1 MNATW
6 RKNGLVYLLI
16 IVAVAVLF
24 YSMSQSS
31 ERPAERNLTEIAS
44 LIKEG
49 KVAKVVVSGDQI
61 EVTTSDKQSF
71 VAQKEDNVNL
81 TSTLVKLGVTEELLS
96 NIEFKVAPPADLGGW
111 LTIVGTVLP
120 LVLIGGL
127 FLMIMRQAQGSNS
140 QAMSFGKSKARVF
153 TGDKPTVT
161 FQDVAGAEES
171 KQELEEVVEFLK
183 EPQKFAS
190 LGARIPKGV
199 LLVGPPGTGKTLM
212 AKAISG
218 EAGVPF
224 FSISGSEFVEMFVG
238 VGASRVRDLFEQAKR
253 NSPCLIFIDEIDAVG
268 RQRGAGLGGSHD
280 EREQTLNQILV
291 EMDGFDTDTN
301 VILIAATNRPDILDP
316 ALLRP
321 GRFDRQVV
329 MDRPDAKGREAIL
342 NVHIKGKPLEPDINL
357 ATIAKGTPGFVGAD
371 IENLVNEA
379 AILAARRN
387 KRAIGMP
394 EFQEAVERVVA
405 GPERRSRIISV
416 REKEIIAY
424 HEVGHALVRRMLPKC
439 DPVHKISIISRGMA
453 LGYTMSLPENDRL
466 LVSRTKFEQD
476 LSAMLGGRVGEQII
490 FSDVTNGAVDDL
502 DKVTK
507 LARAMVTR
515 YGMSAQ
521 MGPMVFG
528 QRQQMIF
535 LGRDIGEQRNYSE
548 QVAREIDKEVNRI
561 VTEAYD
567 RATEILTKYG
577 DLHRTITK
585 RLIEAE
591 TLDDAE
597 FEAFFVGMPGIPPRR
612 IEPVPAPEAPA
623 PSQPATPPVQGIDR
637 PASGPTPRLAPA

>member
-1 MNATW
+1 MNANW
-6 RKNGLVYLLI
+6 RKNGMVYVLI
-16 IVAVAVLF
+16 VVAVAVLF
-24 YSMSQSS
+24 YSASQSAD
-31 ERPAERNLTEIAS
+31 RPPEKGLTDVAA
-44 LIKEG
+44 LIRSGEVGRIVVDGDKLTVQLDDKSVFVSNKEEG
-49 KVAKVVVSGDQI
+49 
-61 EVTTSDKQSF
+61 
-71 VAQKEDNVNL
+71 VNL
-81 TSTLVKLGVTEELLS
+81 TTSLTRLGVTPEELSKVEL
-96 NIEFKVAPPADLGGW
+96 KVAPPSNMSGW
-111 LTIVGTVLP
+111 FTVLGTILP
-120 LVLIGGL
+120 LLLIGGL
-127 FLMIMRQAQGSNS
+127 FIMILRQAQGSNN
-140 QAMSFGKSKARVF
+140 QAMSFGKSRARVF

-161 FQDVAGAEES
+161 FADVAGAEES
-171 KQELEEVVEFLK
+171 KRELQEVVEFLK
-183 EPQKFAS
+183 EPQKFAA

-253 NSPCLIFIDEIDAVG
+253 NSPCIIFIDEIDAVG

-329 MDRPDAKGREAIL
+329 MDRPDRKGREQIL
-342 NVHIKGKPLEPDINL
+342 QVHARGKPLEPAVDL
-357 ATIAKGTPGFVGAD
+357 GTIARGTPGFVGAD
-371 IENLVNEA
+371 LENLVNEG

-394 EFQEAVERVVA
+394 ELQEAVERVIG
-405 GPERRSRIISV
+405 GPERRSRIISQK
-416 REKEIIAY
+416 EKEIIAY
-424 HEVGHALVRRMLPKC
+424 HEAGHALVRRMLPKC

-453 LGYTMSLPENDRL
+453 LGYTMSLPETDRV
-466 LVSRTKFEQD
+466 LVSKAKFEQD
-476 LSAMLGGRVGEQII
+476 LSAMLGGRVAEQLK
-490 FSDVTNGAVDDL
+490 FKDVTNGAVDDL

-507 LARAMVTR
+507 LARAMVTQ
-515 YGMSAQ
+515 YGMSPQ

-528 QRQQMIF
+528 QRHELIF
-535 LGRDIGEQRNYSE
+535 LGREIGEQRNYSE

-561 VTEAYD
+561 VTESYD
-567 RATEILTKYG
+567 RATAILTEHEELLQAIAEK
-577 DLHRTITK
+577 
-585 RLIEAE
+585 LIEVE
-591 TLDDAE
+591 TLDADE
-597 FEAFFVGMPGIPPRR
+597 FEAFFVGVNGAPPRKH
-612 IEPVPAPEAPA
+612 EPLETPGPAAPQRDNA
-623 PSQPATPPVQGIDR
+623 PSADH
-637 PASGPTPRLAPA
+637 PASAPTPRPAPA